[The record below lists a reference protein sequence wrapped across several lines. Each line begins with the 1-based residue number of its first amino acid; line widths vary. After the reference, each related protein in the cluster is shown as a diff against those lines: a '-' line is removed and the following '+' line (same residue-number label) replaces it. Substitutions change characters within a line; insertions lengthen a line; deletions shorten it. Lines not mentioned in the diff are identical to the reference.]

1 MELIQFIF
9 PLFVSLA
16 CCLILFSFLFPD
28 RQKMCVFLWMMLDD
42 AYNNGNDCGSRDIK
56 VFFSEENWWSWQ
68 WYWGSWWWCQDK
80 ECDWS
85 LIPVV
90 TSTAISNE
98 HSQVRHNTVIKRW
111 DEDVLQLML
120 LLNSCCSSTS
130 KLKKN
135 ESLINNRTKGVG
147 GGKRFLFFSSVFFY
161 ITTCFSFWC
170 WKKMKKR
177 ENGKKSK
184 SSWKSKEARNEMKR
198 ETARLQLEKEKSSTV
213 KVFMKEVSF
222 WLYFR
227 GESGFFFK
235 TSCCLWS
242 EKVAFSLVQQLHAW
256 IWKRFWDSQGIH
268 GWFKIKS
275 VL

>member
-1 MELIQFIF
+1 
-9 PLFVSLA
+9 
-16 CCLILFSFLFPD
+16 
-28 RQKMCVFLWMMLDD
+28 
-42 AYNNGNDCGSRDIK
+42 
-56 VFFSEENWWSWQ
+56 
-68 WYWGSWWWCQDK
+68 
-80 ECDWS
+80 
-85 LIPVV
+85 
-90 TSTAISNE
+90 
-98 HSQVRHNTVIKRW
+98 
-111 DEDVLQLML
+111 ML

-184 SSWKSKEARNEMKR
+184 SSWKSKEARDEMKR

-256 IWKRFWDSQGIH
+256 IRKRFWLTRDSWLVQNQKCTVTAVGFQDTSEPAVDSKVALKQQAAGKWEIIRREKREREREEKRKREKDRQDFASH
-268 GWFKIKS
+268 LKR
-275 VL
+275 VNE